1 MLQRNAGPQPQ
12 QGVSGSS
19 RLESQMNNAVNAAR
33 ALAGAAASS
42 PAEPAV
48 AGEQYLV
55 FSLVD
60 REFALP
66 AAAVQGVERLDA
78 VTSVPNVASWVA
90 GVINLRGSICSVVD
104 LRAFLDLEKLPFN
117 PRTRLLST
125 KYNEMLICLVVDS
138 VSEMVP
144 ITPHAVDHSTRSIP
158 QWVASYAS
166 GVAAVGKRQVILL
179 DAARLLFADK
189 MHHYSE

>member
-1 MLQRNAGPQPQ
+1 MLQRNAGPQAQ
-12 QGVSGSS
+12 QGANSQG
-19 RLESQMNNAVNAAR
+19 RLESQMSNVMNAAR
-33 ALAGAAASS
+33 ALAGANTA
-42 PAEPAV
+42 AEPVAV
-48 AGEQYLV
+48 GEQYLV
-55 FSLVD
+55 FSLVEQ
-60 REFALP
+60 EFALP
-66 AAAVQGVERLDA
+66 AAAVQGVERLAD
-78 VTSVPNVASWVA
+78 VTSVPNVAPWVT

-144 ITPHAVDHSTRSIP
+144 IAPNAVNPSTRSIP

-189 MHHYSE
+189 MHHYLV

>member
-1 MLQRNAGPQPQ
+1 MLQRNAGPQSQP
-12 QGVSGSS
+12 GVSGQS
-19 RLESQMNNAVNAAR
+19 RLESQMNNVMNAAR
-33 ALAGAAASS
+33 ALAGASTSS
-42 PAEPAV
+42 VAEPAV
-48 AGEQYLV
+48 VGEQYLV

-66 AAAVQGVERLDA
+66 AASVQGVERLAD
-78 VTSVPNVASWVA
+78 VTVVPNVAQWVT

-144 ITPHAVDHSTRSIP
+144 IAPHAVDHAIRSVP
-158 QWVASYAS
+158 PWVASYAS

-179 DAARLLFADK
+179 DAARLLFAEK
-189 MHHYSE
+189 MHHYMA

>member
-12 QGVSGSS
+12 PGVGGQS
-19 RLESQMNNAVNAAR
+19 RLESQMSNVMNAAR
-33 ALAGAAASS
+33 SLAGANTAA

-48 AGEQYLV
+48 VGEQYLV
-55 FSLVD
+55 FTLVE

-66 AAAVQGVERLDA
+66 ATSVQGVERLAD
-78 VTSVPNVASWVA
+78 VTPVPNVAPWVT

-144 ITPHAVDHSTRSIP
+144 IAPNAVDPGNRSIP

-166 GVAAVGKRQVILL
+166 GVAAVGQRQVILL

-189 MHHYSE
+189 MHHYLV